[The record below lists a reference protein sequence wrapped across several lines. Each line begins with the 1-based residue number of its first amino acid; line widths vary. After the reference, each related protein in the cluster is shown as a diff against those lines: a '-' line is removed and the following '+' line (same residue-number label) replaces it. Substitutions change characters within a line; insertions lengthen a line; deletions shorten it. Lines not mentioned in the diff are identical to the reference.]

1 MLSGFE
7 GDRMRTTKRDVR
19 YEMFQLEKETGLK
32 LYLEEYSFNRKNQFT
47 LLQVDENGAAIKTLI
62 EDYCTTKEMYLILRA
77 AREIY
82 KATMDLQSLQKVRK

>member
-1 MLSGFE
+1 MSGV
-7 GDRMRTTKRDVR
+7 MRITKKWIRS
-19 YEMFQLEKETGLK
+19 EMHNLAKETGIG

>member
-1 MLSGFE
+1 MSGV
-7 GDRMRTTKRDVR
+7 MRITKKWIRS
-19 YEMFQLEKETGLK
+19 EMHALAKETGIG

-62 EDYCTTKEMYLILRA
+62 GDCTTKEMYLILKS

-82 KATMDLQSLQKVRK
+82 KVTTNLQSSKGNETE